1 MIEWVMMMADI
12 ETRLTVRVQPNAVRN
27 MLLALNDGVLRVK
40 IKAPPVEGKANRELV
55 DFLSGVLGIRKSDIR
70 IEKGLVGRN
79 KVITIFGLEHAR
91 LMKML
96 AGLLTHKT

>member
-27 MLLALNDGVLRVK
+27 MLLDLNDGVLRVK

-55 DFLSGVLGIRKSDIR
+55 DFLSDVLGTRKSNFEI
-70 IEKGLVGRN
+70 IKGRTGRN
-79 KVITIFGLEHAR
+79 KVITIYGIGQDQ

-96 AGLLTHKT
+96 GELLSHKT